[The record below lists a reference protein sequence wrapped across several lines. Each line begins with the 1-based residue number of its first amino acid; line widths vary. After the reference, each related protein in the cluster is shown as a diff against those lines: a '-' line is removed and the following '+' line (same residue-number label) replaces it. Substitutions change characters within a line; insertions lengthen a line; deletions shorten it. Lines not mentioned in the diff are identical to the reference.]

1 MADTDQNP
9 ADGALGREVERNA
22 RRLDRCEQL
31 LRVLSQ
37 DVTALRE
44 AIEPAE
50 RDEPSVRAWLLA
62 EDTDQAREDLTDLV
76 DWLDRV
82 YVRYPDAAL
91 VSCWLWHPAVV
102 EELWWLRY
110 AHHDAY
116 TGPQASYTR
125 AGDWHDRQRPGVT
138 KRIRA
143 WLRDCDLARHAQDL
157 PVRVVPLVGS
167 ADRIADA
174 WTQRRQPPLP
184 TPVEIT
190 EADTHDRHEHRTNH
204 R

>member
-1 MADTDQNP
+1 MTDTDQNS

-22 RRLDRCEQL
+22 RRLDRVEQL

-37 DVTALRE
+37 DLTALRE
-44 AIEPAE
+44 ALEPT
-50 RDEPSVRAWLLA
+50 EPEQPPVRAWLLA
-62 EDTDQAREDLTDLV
+62 EDTDQAREDLADLV

-82 YVRYPDAAL
+82 YLRYPDAAL

-102 EELWWLRY
+102 EELWWLRC

-116 TGPQASYTR
+116 QGPPASYTR

-143 WLRDCDLARHAQDL
+143 WLRDCDLPRHHPGPPA
-157 PVRVVPLVGS
+157 PVVPLAGS
-167 ADRIADA
+167 ADRVATT
-174 WTQRRQPPLP
+174 WTQQHQPPTP
-184 TPVEIT
+184 TPAEIT
-190 EADTHDRHEHRTNH
+190 EAATHDRHQHRTNH